1 MEYMNI
7 PTALFSSPE
16 FIGAEP
22 VQRATWIALL
32 AWCCTQENGGVIEGC
47 RTWGM
52 RRWMQTCGV
61 MDKEVM
67 AGGELYHFVGDDLV
81 VFGYPGGVQEL
92 LERKRVIARENGKL
106 GGRPRKTNAGTD
118 METEEKPTSVNSET
132 DVGTEIGTNVGAN
145 VQNRKKERKEE
156 RNMGGEISTV
166 DSTPGEEPSTAP
178 ALPASP
184 EMEDQYSEKRTER
197 PIPARF
203 GSETERD
210 ADDGRNGPQGA
221 SQASTGPFRERL
233 NDIRGMR
240 CADNHADLGSSP
252 AAARFEAACL
262 DINPSWGR
270 TIPTAIE
277 TAAALE
283 AYRSAQGRVTP
294 RDMEMLKDYYASGLT
309 HDRSNKA
316 FWRPDSRRKFWECF
330 GDVLTHADRWAKET
344 RWKPAAA
351 RKKPKPEAPRQPE
364 GPVVDVADAAAEI
377 ASLREE
383 MGLGG

>member
-67 AGGELYHFVGDDLV
+67 AGWELYHFVGDDLV

-132 DVGTEIGTNVGAN
+132 NVGTEIGTNVGAN

-184 EMEDQYSEKRTER
+184 F
-197 PIPARF
+197 PA
-203 GSETERD
+203 
-210 ADDGRNGPQGA
+210 
-221 SQASTGPFRERL
+221 RERL
-233 NDIRGMR
+233 NDVLWLCRG
-240 CADNHADLGSSP
+240 CGCGFL
-252 AAARFEAACL
+252 
-262 DINPSWGR
+262 
-270 TIPTAIE
+270 
-277 TAAALE
+277 
-283 AYRSAQGRVTP
+283 
-294 RDMEMLKDYYASGLT
+294 LK
-309 HDRSNKA
+309 N
-316 FWRPDSRRKFWECF
+316 
-330 GDVLTHADRWAKET
+330 
-344 RWKPAAA
+344 
-351 RKKPKPEAPRQPE
+351 
-364 GPVVDVADAAAEI
+364 I
-377 ASLREE
+377 
-383 MGLGG
+383 

>member
-1 MEYMNI
+1 MNI

-132 DVGTEIGTNVGAN
+132 NVGTEIGTNVGAN
-145 VQNRKKERKEE
+145 VQNRKEERKEE

-184 EMEDQYSEKRTER
+184 FPD
-197 PIPARF
+197 
-203 GSETERD
+203 
-210 ADDGRNGPQGA
+210 
-221 SQASTGPFRERL
+221 RERL
-233 NDIRGMR
+233 NDVRGMH
-240 CADNHADLGSSP
+240 CADNHADLGASP
-252 AAARFEAACL
+252 GAARFVTACL
-262 DINPSWGR
+262 EINPSWSR
-270 TIPTAIE
+270 TLPTAIE
-277 TAAALE
+277 QAAALE
-283 AYRSAQGRVTP
+283 AYQSAQGRVTP
-294 RDMEMLKDYYASGLT
+294 RDMEMLRDYYASGLT
-309 HDRSNKA
+309 EDCKKKA
-316 FWRPDSRRKFWECF
+316 FWRPDSRKKFWECF

-344 RWKPAAA
+344 RWKPASA
-351 RKKPKPEAPRQPE
+351 RKKLKTEQAPQQPE
-364 GPVVDVADAAAEI
+364 GPVVDVVDAAAEI

-383 MGLGG
+383 MGIGGDE

>member
-106 GGRPRKTNAGTD
+106 GGRPRKTNAGT
-118 METEEKPTSVNSET
+118 
-132 DVGTEIGTNVGAN
+132 EIGTNVGAN

-184 EMEDQYSEKRTER
+184 FPD
-197 PIPARF
+197 
-203 GSETERD
+203 
-210 ADDGRNGPQGA
+210 
-221 SQASTGPFRERL
+221 RERL
-233 NDIRGMR
+233 NDVRGMH
-240 CADNHADLGSSP
+240 CADNHADLGASP
-252 AAARFEAACL
+252 GAARFVTACL
-262 DINPSWGR
+262 DINPSWSR
-270 TIPTAIE
+270 TLPTAVE
-277 TAAALE
+277 QAAALE

-294 RDMEMLKDYYASGLT
+294 RDMEMLKAYYASGLT

-316 FWRPDSRRKFWECF
+316 FWRPDSRKKFWECF

-344 RWKPAAA
+344 RWKPVSA

-364 GPVVDVADAAAEI
+364 GPVVDTDTAAEE
-377 ASLREE
+377 LREWRKE
-383 MGLGG
+383 LGLGG

>member
-132 DVGTEIGTNVGAN
+132 NAGTEIGTNVGAN

-156 RNMGGEISTV
+156 RNMGGETTTV
-166 DSTPGEEPSTAP
+166 DSTPGEEPPTD
-178 ALPASP
+178 PASP
-184 EMEDQYSEKRTER
+184 
-197 PIPARF
+197 IP
-203 GSETERD
+203 
-210 ADDGRNGPQGA
+210 N
-221 SQASTGPFRERL
+221 RERL
-233 NDIRGMR
+233 NDVRGMR
-240 CADNHADLGSSP
+240 CADNHADLGASP
-252 AAARFEAACL
+252 AAARFVVATLA
-262 DINPSWGR
+262 INPSWSR
-270 TIPTAIE
+270 TLPTALE
-277 TAAALE
+277 QAAALE

-294 RDMEMLKDYYASGLT
+294 RDMEMLKAYYASGLT

-351 RKKPKPEAPRQPE
+351 RKKPKPEEPRQPE
-364 GPVVDVADAAAEI
+364 GPVVDTDTAAEE
-377 ASLREE
+377 LREWRKE
-383 MGLGG
+383 LGLGGEA

>member
-1 MEYMNI
+1 MNI

-22 VQRATWIALL
+22 IQRATWIALL
-32 AWCCTQENGGVIEGC
+32 AWCCTQENGGIIEGC
-47 RTWGM
+47 RSWGM

-67 AGGELYHFVGDDLV
+67 NGGELYHFDGDNLV

-132 DVGTEIGTNVGAN
+132 NVGTEIGTNVGAN
-145 VQNRKKERKEE
+145 VQNRKEE
-156 RNMGGEISTV
+156 RTEPRKMGRQRSTV

-184 EMEDQYSEKRTER
+184 FPD
-197 PIPARF
+197 
-203 GSETERD
+203 
-210 ADDGRNGPQGA
+210 
-221 SQASTGPFRERL
+221 RERL
-233 NDIRGMR
+233 NDVRGMH
-240 CADNHADLGSSP
+240 CADNHADLGASP
-252 AAARFEAACL
+252 GAARFVTACL
-262 DINPSWGR
+262 EINPSWSR
-270 TIPTAIE
+270 TLPTALE
-277 TAAALE
+277 QAAALE

-294 RDMEMLKDYYASGLT
+294 RDMEMLKAYYASSLT

-316 FWRPDSRRKFWECF
+316 FWRPDSRKKFWECF

-344 RWKPAAA
+344 RWKPAAS
-351 RKKPKPEAPRQPE
+351 RKLPKPEAPRQPE
-364 GPVVDVADAAAEI
+364 GPVVDTDTAAKE
-377 ASLREE
+377 LREWRQE
-383 MGLGG
+383 LGLGGEA